1 MASRGDINL
10 LEVQPQ
16 LYNGW
21 SIISFDNSLGLTGT
35 FTKIKSSE
43 CNDDGIYPVID
54 QGEKYISGYI
64 DDPEL
69 IYKGKLPVI
78 IFGDHT
84 RNVKYVDFEFAAGA
98 DGTKILSTIKQ
109 IDSKFFYFYLKALAI
124 PSLGYSRHYSILK
137 QISVPLPPL
146 AEQKRIAEKLD
157 ALFGQLDSVRGAMSR
172 IPTLL
177 AKLRQQILTHAVTGK
192 LTEEWRQGKNLAEW
206 EEKSLSDIAI
216 PKSGYPFNASD
227 FTDYGIQVIR
237 MGNLYNNKLSLD
249 RNPVFLPNDYD
260 ENIIKK
266 SAVKKND
273 ILLTLTGT
281 KYKRDYGYAIK
292 IEVDDTVLLLNQ
304 RILSLTSLINPNFLL
319 IALRGD
325 QFRDQF
331 FSFETGGVNQ
341 GNVGVKNVMTIA
353 LDIPPVEEQTE
364 IANRVQSLFEKLDS
378 IEQRYQMLKT
388 KLENLPQAILHKAF
402 KGELVEQLPTDGNAT
417 DLLREIEQ
425 LKKSL
430 KKK

>member
-1 MASRGDINL
+1 MEKQLPENWASISLKDVVRSTKGKKPIRLEEFNFDGSLPYMDIKA
-10 LEVQPQ
+10 LE
-16 LYNGW
+16 LN
-21 SIISFDNSLGLTGT
+21 IIKQYAD
-35 FTKIKSSE
+35 IKSSKLFSKG
-43 CNDDGIYPVID
+43 DVAIVWDGAR
-54 QGEKYISGYI
+54 SGWVS
-64 DDPEL
+64 
-69 IYKGKLPVI
+69 KA
-78 IFGDHT
+78 
-84 RNVKYVDFEFAAGA
+84 NAGA
-98 DGTKILSTIKQ
+98 IGSTICALTPIKINEDYLYYYLLDQ
-109 IDSKFFYFYLKALAI
+109 YPFINSKARGVGI
-124 PSLGYSRHYSILK
+124 PHVDPILLWSLEF
-137 QISVPLPPL
+137 PLPPL
-146 AEQKRIAEKLD
+146 AEQERIAEKLD

-177 AKLRQQILTHAVTGK
+177 ANLRQQILTHAVTGK
-192 LTEEWRQGKNLAEW
+192 LTQEWRQGKNLAEW

-260 ENIIKK
+260 ENVIKK

-292 IEVDDTVLLLNQ
+292 IEIDDTVLLLNQ

-331 FSFETGGVNQ
+331 FGFETGGVNQ

-402 KGELVEQLPTDGNAT
+402 KGELVEQLPSDGNAT
-417 DLLREIEQ
+417 DILREIEQ